1 MEKFETVVIG
11 AGPSGC
17 FSSIFAKEKRRKV
30 ALIEKNRI
38 IAKKI
43 FLTGNGRCNLTNL
56 NSLEDFIK
64 NYKNGKFLINAFS
77 RFFNTDLMAFF
88 EKNGLKLKVERGKRV
103 YPLSDNAED
112 VVETLRRIIEK
123 RNITL
128 FLKNPVKNIEK
139 EKEFFLVEA
148 EKHKILTEK
157 VVIATGGKSFPDTG
171 SDGDG
176 YKWAKKFGHKIYGP
190 FPALCGIEIAEK
202 EIARQW
208 QGVTLKNVGIKA
220 YLNNKIIGEEFGE
233 VLFTHYGI
241 SGPAVLN
248 LSGDVSE
255 NAGKGKIK
263 IFINFKPALNYEKL
277 NKRLEREFSENPNKE
292 IKNIFKNLLPK
303 RIINQ
308 FLNYCS
314 ISGEKKAN
322 QITKTERKILVSGL
336 LSFSLTVEKVRNFSD
351 SMVTRG
357 GVYVN
362 EINPKTMESKIIK
375 NLYFAGEIIDFDGKT
390 GGYNLQASFST
401 GYIAGIS
408 Q

>member
-1 MEKFETVVIG
+1 MEKFETVIIG

-17 FSSIFAKEKRRKV
+17 FSSIFAKEKGRKV
-30 ALIEKNRI
+30 ALIEKNKI
-38 IAKKI
+38 IGKKI

-56 NSLEDFIK
+56 NSLDDFIK
-64 NYKNGKFLINAFS
+64 NYRNGKFLINAFS
-77 RFFNTDLMAFF
+77 RFLNTDLINFF
-88 EKNGLKLKVERGKRV
+88 EENGLKLKVERGKRV
-103 YPLSDNAED
+103 YPLSDNAGD
-112 VVETLRRIIEK
+112 VVKTLRKIIDR

-128 FLKNPVKNIEK
+128 FLKSPVKNIEK
-139 EKEFFLVEA
+139 EKEFFLVETD
-148 EKHKILTEK
+148 KHKILTEK

-190 FPALCGIEIAEK
+190 FPALCGIEILEK
-202 EIARQW
+202 EIVRQW
-208 QGVTLKNVGIKA
+208 QGVTLKNVEIKA
-220 YLNNKIIGEEFGE
+220 CLNNKIIGEEFGE

-255 NAGKGKIK
+255 NLKKGEIK
-263 IFINFKPALNYEKL
+263 VSINFKPALNYEKL
-277 NKRLEREFSENPNKE
+277 NKRLVREFSANPNKE

-322 QITKTERKILVSGL
+322 QITKNERKILVSRL
-336 LSFSLTVEKVRNFSD
+336 FSFSLTVEKVRNFFD

-362 EINPKTMESKIIK
+362 EINPKTMESKIVK

-390 GGYNLQASFST
+390 GGYNLQACFST